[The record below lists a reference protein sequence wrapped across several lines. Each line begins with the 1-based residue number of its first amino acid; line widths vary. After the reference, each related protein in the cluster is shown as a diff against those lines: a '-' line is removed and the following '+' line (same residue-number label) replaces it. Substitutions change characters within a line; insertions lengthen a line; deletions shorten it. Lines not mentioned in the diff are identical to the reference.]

1 MAITRREF
9 LTSAAVAAFAASGPY
24 GLIDRFTR
32 PVIRGPNDNRAAS
45 TAAKARSLPPEQHLF
60 LGLSTVTDN
69 ATLVT
74 VPPLHH
80 AVITAKLEVP
90 ATTSNLKMAQQVLES
105 AITGLEDSGLLDFR
119 PSGLGLAVAWGLP
132 YFNLLPTALTSDW
145 LPLDLAASK
154 ANEET
159 TYAVLN
165 ASRFASDPP
174 GIVLEEND
182 IAFVMASDHLD
193 HIAAAYDAIFSGP
206 PAELMT
212 ITSIRR
218 GFVDGQKI
226 GTNGQSLTKRMALE
240 AQIPGAASIPDS
252 AELFLGFTS
261 TQQAALG
268 PTVIANFETLPGVT
282 NQWPNGY
289 FMNGTTMHLSHIYED
304 LVTWY
309 AATHRERAGFAFS
322 PTVEAT
328 VGHGTQTLPEAPA
341 NVESLTHVEHQFRRF
356 GFIGHSSSMQP
367 ASRLPA
373 AITDN
378 YGNMWP
384 TGTATV
390 QRADFNT
397 LDSPFSFSATPKVDS
412 ISSNPAAGVH
422 FVAFMPTSNL
432 FNLMRQAMDG
442 QYGSNVNLGFG
453 AVHGPFN
460 SVLRATHRQNFL
472 VPPRSHRSF
481 PLAELLT

>member
-9 LTSAAVAAFAASGPY
+9 LASAAVAGLAAGGPY
-24 GLIDRFTR
+24 GLIDRITR
-32 PVIRGPNDNRAAS
+32 PVIRRSNANVPAS
-45 TAAKARSLPPEQHLF
+45 TAGKARSLPSEQHLF

-80 AVITAKLEVP
+80 AVVTAQLNVP
-90 ATTSNLKMAQQVLES
+90 ATTSALQNAQHVLES
-105 AITGLEDSGLLDFR
+105 AIAGLEDSGLLDFR

-132 YFNLLPTALTSDW
+132 YFNLLPTALTGEW
-145 LPLDLAASK
+145 LPLDLAASQ
-154 ANEET
+154 ANGAT
-159 TYAVLN
+159 TYAILD
-165 ASRFASDPP
+165 ASSFASDPP
-174 GIVLEEND
+174 GVILEQND
-182 IAFVMASDHLD
+182 IVFVMASDHLD
-193 HIAAAYDAIFSGP
+193 HIASAYGAIFSGP

-212 ITSIRR
+212 ITSVRR

-226 GTNGQSLTKRMALE
+226 GSNGQSLTKRMALE
-240 AQIPGAASIPDS
+240 AQIPGATSIPDS

-268 PTVIANFETLPGVT
+268 PAVIANFETLPGVT
-282 NQWPNGY
+282 NQWPSGY

-309 AATHRERAGFAFS
+309 GATHRERAGFAFS
-322 PTVEAT
+322 PTVET
-328 VGHGTQTLPEAPA
+328 SVGHGTQTLPEGPA
-341 NVESLTHVEHQFRRF
+341 NVESLTQVERQFRRF
-356 GFIGHSSSMQP
+356 GFVGHSSSMQP
-367 ASRLPA
+367 ASRLA
-373 AITDN
+373 APVTDN

-412 ISSNPAAGVH
+412 VSSNPAAGVH

-432 FNLMRQAMDG
+432 FNLMRHAMDG
-442 QYGSNVNLGFG
+442 QYGSDVSLGYG

-460 SVLRATHRQNFL
+460 SVLQTTHRQNFL